1 MNRKSGGQGMT
12 DAERFR
18 RLAQQYHQLASGTAD
33 PSERD
38 QYLKLA
44 RTWDNFARK
53 AEQPPNQTRR
63 VSRNVRSIRTD

>member
-1 MNRKSGGQGMT
+1 MS

-33 PSERD
+33 PSERE

-53 AEQPPNQTRR
+53 AEQPPDPTQRAG
-63 VSRNVRSIRTD
+63 RNLRTVRTD

>member
-1 MNRKSGGQGMT
+1 MN

-33 PSERD
+33 ASERE

-44 RTWDNFARK
+44 RTWDNFARQ
-53 AEQPPNQTRR
+53 AEQRPSR
-63 VSRNVRSIRTD
+63 VRAAGPNVRSVRTD